1 MLLEELFFQIGFIVA
16 VAGLLSLAASFLRQ
30 PLIMA
35 YIIAGVIVGPSVL
48 AVTHNTD
55 VFQVMA
61 ELGVAFL
68 LFTVGLGLNWRGV
81 KDVGGISLATGV
93 GQVLF
98 TSVAGF
104 AVGLLLGLDTLTSMY
119 LAITFAFSSTIIVV
133 KLLMDKEDLSTLYGR
148 ISIGFLL
155 VQDFIAMFLLLVVGA
170 FSSGATLEHIFVNS
184 LLKGIVIIPVLWLVS
199 TKIVPPL
206 LSYVAKS
213 QELLMVF
220 ALSWCFLV
228 AGVLSFFGFGVEIGA
243 LLAGMSLSGS
253 VYHREINAR
262 VRPLRDFFLII
273 FFVILGARL
282 DLGSLGANWLPIF
295 AFSVFVLISNPLVV
309 LLLMRAF
316 GYHPR
321 TGFLTGTSIAQISEF
336 SFIILAAGIAAGH
349 ISDQAMAIATPVAL
363 ITIAISSYFIKH
375 NEQVYIWIRPLL
387 RWMEPDHMLEEEK
400 LKERKASHVL
410 LFGYHRMGA
419 VLLPSIKKLR
429 KSYTIVD
436 FDPQAIRELTEVGE
450 PVVYGDAGDE
460 GFLQELQVQKSQL
473 IISTIPDASVSLSL
487 LAYVHRHHYTGT
499 VIVSAHRPEE
509 AERCYRAGATFVIV
523 PSVLG
528 GERFTQLLA
537 SQKTKRREWETWVE
551 SCGKRTGAHQRHRK
565 TLQKRE
571 KTV

>member
-1 MLLEELFFQIGFIVA
+1 MLLEELFFQIGLIVA
-16 VAGLLSLAASFLRQ
+16 IAGLLSLAASFLRQ
-30 PLIMA
+30 PLIIA
-35 YIIAGVIVGPSVL
+35 YILTGVIVGPSVL
-48 AVTHNTD
+48 AVTHNTEI
-55 VFQVMA
+55 FQVMA

-68 LFTVGLGLNWRGV
+68 LFTVGLGLNWRSV

-104 AVGLLLGLDTLTSMY
+104 AVGLLLGLDTLTSLY
-119 LAITFAFSSTIIVV
+119 LAVTFAFSSTIIVV
-133 KLLMDKEDLSTLYGR
+133 KLLMDKEELNTLHGR
-148 ISIGFLL
+148 ISVGFLL
-155 VQDFIAMFLLLVVGA
+155 VQDFIAMLLLLVVGA

-184 LLKGIVIIPVLWLVS
+184 LLKGIIIIPLLWFVS
-199 TKIVPPL
+199 AKVVPPL
-206 LSYVAKS
+206 LAHVAKS

-228 AGVLSFFGFGVEIGA
+228 AGVLTFFGFGVEIGA

-262 VRPLRDFFLII
+262 VRPLRDFFLIM

-282 DLGSLGANWLPIF
+282 DPGSLATNWLPIV

-321 TGFLTGTSIAQISEF
+321 TGFLTGIAIAQISEF
-336 SFIILAAGIAAGH
+336 TFIVLAAGIVAGH
-349 ISDQAMAIATPVAL
+349 IGEQTMAIATPVAL
-363 ITIAISSYFIKH
+363 ITIAVSSYLIKH
-375 NEQVYIWIRPLL
+375 NEQVYAWLHPLL
-387 RWMEPDHMLEEEK
+387 RFLEPAHVLEEEK
-400 LKERKASHVL
+400 LKERKASQVL

-419 VLLPSIKKLR
+419 VLLPSIKKLH

-436 FDPQAIRELTEVGE
+436 FDPQAIRELSEVGE
-450 PVVYGDAGDE
+450 PVVYGDVGDE
-460 GFLQELQVQKSQL
+460 GFLQELQAQKTRL
-473 IISTIPDASVSLSL
+473 IISTIPDVSVSLSI
-487 LAYVHRHHYTGT
+487 LAYLHRHHFTGT
-499 VIVSAHRPEE
+499 VVVSAHRPEE
-509 AERCYRAGATFVIV
+509 AHRCYTAGATFVIV

-551 SCGKRTGAHQRHRK
+551 ACGKNTGAHQRQRK
-565 TLQKRE
+565 GSKR
-571 KTV
+571 KKIL